1 MEVNQLKSEVEL
13 LQSKLLESK
22 NELLRKPV
30 EDLKTIVLSN
40 TKYIKYCQE
49 QLKVENK
56 CDYQASSNTVLTS

>member
-40 TKYIKYCQE
+40 TKYMKYCQE
-49 QLKVENK
+49 QV
-56 CDYQASSNTVLTS
+56 